1 MRKEQLTVQ
10 CDEACAWGAGEARFG
25 EQRPMPRLRG
35 IVLMSGKEREKI
47 GGSFVGENT
56 LSLEYPSGGVQKKQ
70 LERET
75 DF

>member
-10 CDEACAWGAGEARFG
+10 RDEACAWGGGEARFG
-25 EQRPMPRLRG
+25 EQRPMPRLCG
-35 IVLMSGKEREKI
+35 MVHGEEHEKI
-47 GGSFVGENT
+47 SGSFVGENT

>member
-10 CDEACAWGAGEARFG
+10 SDEACAWGGGEARFG

-35 IVLMSGKEREKI
+35 MVHGEEHEKI
-47 GGSFVGENT
+47 SGSFVGENT